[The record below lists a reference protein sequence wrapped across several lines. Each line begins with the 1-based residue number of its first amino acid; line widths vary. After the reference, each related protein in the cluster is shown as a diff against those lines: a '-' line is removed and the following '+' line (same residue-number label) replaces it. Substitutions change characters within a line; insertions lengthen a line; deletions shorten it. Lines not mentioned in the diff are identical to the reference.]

1 MDQSILNQISEK
13 CSRIIELVGMKANVA
28 IGEKPEEGIIEVK
41 IEVDDGGILI
51 GYRGQNLQSLQYLL
65 SLMFGEE
72 LEGQHMIIDVNRY
85 REENVAQLKK
95 KATEI
100 ANQVKTTGIAYDMG
114 FLSPFDRRI
123 VHMVVSE
130 IEGVTTESIG
140 EDRIKKL
147 VIKKEDITK

>member
-123 VHMVVSE
+123 VHMVVLE

>member
-114 FLSPFDRRI
+114 FL
-123 VHMVVSE
+123 
-130 IEGVTTESIG
+130 
-140 EDRIKKL
+140 
-147 VIKKEDITK
+147 

>member
-13 CSRIIELVGMKANVA
+13 CSRIIELVGMKAKVT
-28 IGEKPEEGIIEVK
+28 IGEKPEEGIVEVK

-65 SLMFGEE
+65 SLMFSEA

-85 REENVAQLKK
+85 REENIAQLKK
-95 KATEI
+95 KVTEI
-100 ANQVKTTGIAYDMG
+100 ANQVKTTGITYDMG

-130 IEGVTTESIG
+130 VEGVTTESIG

>member
-1 MDQSILNQISEK
+1 MDQSVLDQIQERCKQITKLLGMDAKVLVEEK
-13 CSRIIELVGMKANVA
+13 A
-28 IGEKPEEGIIEVK
+28 EEGLIEVK
-41 IEVDDGGILI
+41 LEVDDGGILI

-65 SLMFGEE
+65 SLMFTNEI
-72 LEGQHMIIDVNRY
+72 EGQHLIIDVNRY
-85 REENVAQLKK
+85 REENMAQLKK

-100 ANQVKTTGIAYDMG
+100 ANQVKEDGITYDMG

-147 VIKKEDITK
+147 VIKKSSD

>member
-65 SLMFGEE
+65 SLMFSEE

>member
-1 MDQSILNQISEK
+1 MESSILSQISER
-13 CSRIIELVGMKANVA
+13 CTRIVEMVGMKAKVTAN
-28 IGEKPEEGIIEVK
+28 ENSEEGVIEVK

-65 SLMFGEE
+65 SLMFSEE
-72 LEGQHMIIDVNRY
+72 LEGSHLIIDVNRY

-95 KATEI
+95 KTIEI
-100 ANQVKTTGIAYDMG
+100 AEKVKETGITYDMG
-114 FLSPFDRRI
+114 FLSPFDRRVI
-123 VHMVVSE
+123 HMAVSE

-147 VIKKEDITK
+147 VIKKED